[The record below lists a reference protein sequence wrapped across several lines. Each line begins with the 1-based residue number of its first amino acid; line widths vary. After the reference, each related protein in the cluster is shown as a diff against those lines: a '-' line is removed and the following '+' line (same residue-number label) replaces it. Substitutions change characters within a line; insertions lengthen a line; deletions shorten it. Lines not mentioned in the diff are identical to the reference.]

1 MYNDLIIYYFS
12 GTGNALTASRWIK
25 GYAQKQGIET
35 KLISIDRLKKINVP
49 PAKGKRLIGFCYPT
63 HGFNLP
69 WIMLKFILK
78 FPIMRKCDVFLLNT
92 RAGLKIYKWFPPGG
106 SGIAQV
112 LPAIILLLKG
122 FHIRGLLP
130 LDMPSNWISLHPGLN
145 QTTIAAIFAR
155 CRTMVNKFCKKIL
168 SGRLYVRPNVL
179 IMLPI
184 DLALAP
190 IALGYFMYGRFYFAK
205 IFIASTDCD
214 TCRLCEKK
222 CPTASIKIIDNR
234 PFWKLTCESCMRCI
248 NICPRKAIQVSHS
261 LAVIIP
267 VVSSYILITFSIF
280 LFIPYTQILM
290 INISKFFIQWGIFLF
305 KCFVISGFVFWLI
318 RIKLLNNLF
327 TYTSLTKYWKRYIVK
342 GISKKDF

>member
-35 KLISIDRLKKINVP
+35 NLVSIDRLKKIPVP
-49 PAKGKRLIGFCYPT
+49 PAKGKKLIGFCYPT
-63 HGFNLP
+63 HGVNLP
-69 WIMLKFILK
+69 WIMLKFIIK
-78 FPIMRKCDVFLLNT
+78 FPRVKNCDFFLLNT
-92 RAGLKIYKWFPPGG
+92 SGGSKIYKWHIPGM
-106 SGIAQV
+106 SGIAYI
-112 LPAIILLLKG
+112 LPCFILLLKG
-122 FHIRGLLP
+122 FKLKGLLP
-130 LDMPSNWISLHPGLN
+130 LNLPSNWISIHPGFN
-145 QTTIAAIFAR
+145 TRTITFIFDR
-155 CRTMVNKFCKKIL
+155 CKIKVEKFCSYIFIGKK
-168 SGRLYVRPNVL
+168 YFRPIVFICMPFN
-179 IMLPI
+179 
-184 DLALAP
+184 LALAP
-190 IALGYFMYGRFYFAK
+190 AALGYFLFGRFFFSK
-205 IFIASTDCD
+205 LFIASSDCD
-214 TCRLCEKK
+214 NCGLCEKK

-234 PFWKLTCESCMRCI
+234 PFWKFTCESCMRCI

-267 VVSSYILITFSIF
+267 VVSSYIFITFSIF

-290 INISKFFIQWGIFLF
+290 INISKFFIEWGIFLF

-327 TYTSLTKYWKRYIVK
+327 TYTSLTKYWRRYIAK